1 MSDIESPY
9 VNINTV
15 VDYFQV
21 SLSTIRKWVY
31 TGQIP
36 ASSYIKVG
44 DIYRF
49 RLDEVEAALT
59 SKTSKAHKEALKTK
73 PEGE

>member
-31 TGQIP
+31 TGKIP

-49 RLDEVEAALT
+49 RLDEVEAALA
-59 SKTSKAHKEALKTK
+59 SKTNKAQKEASKTNS
-73 PEGE
+73 EGE

>member
-31 TGQIP
+31 TGEIP
-36 ASSYIKVG
+36 AS
-44 DIYRF
+44 R
-49 RLDEVEAALT
+49 
-59 SKTSKAHKEALKTK
+59 
-73 PEGE
+73 

>member
-21 SLSTIRKWVY
+21 SISKIRKWVY
-31 TGQIP
+31 TGEIP

-49 RLDEVEAALT
+49 RLNEVEAALA
-59 SKTSKAHKEALKTK
+59 SKTNKAQKEASKTNS
-73 PEGE
+73 EGE

>member
-31 TGQIP
+31 TGEIP

-44 DIYRF
+44 GIYRF
-49 RLDEVEAALT
+49 RLDEVEAALA
-59 SKTSKAHKEALKTK
+59 SKTNKAQKEASKTNS
-73 PEGE
+73 EGE

>member
-21 SLSTIRKWVY
+21 SISTIRKWVY
-31 TGQIP
+31 TGEIP

>member
-31 TGQIP
+31 TGEIP

-44 DIYRF
+44 GIYRF
-49 RLDEVEAALT
+49 RLDEVEAALASQT
-59 SKTSKAHKEALKTK
+59 NKAQKEASNS
-73 PEGE
+73 EGE

>member
-1 MSDIESPY
+1 MSDTESPY

-15 VDYFQV
+15 VEHYKV
-21 SLSTIRKWVY
+21 SLSTIRKWIY
-31 TGQIP
+31 AGEIP
-36 ASSYIKVG
+36 ASCYIKVG

-49 RLDEVEAALT
+49 RLAEVEAALA
-59 SKTSKAHKEALKTK
+59 SKTNKAHKEASKSK

>member
-21 SLSTIRKWVY
+21 SISTIRKWVY
-31 TGQIP
+31 TGEIP

-49 RLDEVEAALT
+49 RLDEVEAALASQT
-59 SKTSKAHKEALKTK
+59 NKAQKEASNS
-73 PEGE
+73 EGE

>member
-1 MSDIESPY
+1 MSDTESPY

-15 VDYFQV
+15 VEHYKV
-21 SLSTIRKWVY
+21 SLSTIRKWIY
-31 TGQIP
+31 TGEIP

-44 DIYRF
+44 DVYRF
-49 RLDEVEAALT
+49 RLDEVEAALA
-59 SKTSKAHKEALKTK
+59 SKTAKAHKEASTSK

>member
-21 SLSTIRKWVY
+21 SISTIRKWVY
-31 TGQIP
+31 TGEIP

-44 DIYRF
+44 GIYRF
-49 RLDEVEAALT
+49 RLDEVEAALASQT
-59 SKTSKAHKEALKTK
+59 NKAQKEASNS
-73 PEGE
+73 EGE

>member
-21 SLSTIRKWVY
+21 SISTIRKWVY
-31 TGQIP
+31 KGEIP

-49 RLDEVEAALT
+49 RLNEVEAALA
-59 SKTSKAHKEALKTK
+59 SKTDKAQKEASKTNS
-73 PEGE
+73 EGE

>member
-21 SLSTIRKWVY
+21 SISTIRKWVY
-31 TGQIP
+31 TGEIP

-49 RLDEVEAALT
+49 RLNEVEAALA
-59 SKTSKAHKEALKTK
+59 SKTNKAQKEASNS
-73 PEGE
+73 EGE

>member
-1 MSDIESPY
+1 MSDTESPY

-15 VDYFQV
+15 VEHYKV
-21 SLSTIRKWVY
+21 SLSTIRKWIY
-31 TGQIP
+31 TGEIP

-49 RLDEVEAALT
+49 RLDEVEAALA
-59 SKTSKAHKEALKTK
+59 SKTNKAQKEASKSK